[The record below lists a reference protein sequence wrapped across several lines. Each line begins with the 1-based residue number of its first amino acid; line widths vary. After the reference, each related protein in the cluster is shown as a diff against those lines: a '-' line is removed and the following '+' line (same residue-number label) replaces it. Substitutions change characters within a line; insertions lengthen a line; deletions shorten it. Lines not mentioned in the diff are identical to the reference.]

1 MDKIQIWA
9 DGDCQVIRQRTT
21 LVKLP
26 IVTNCQMW
34 DINPSVHRS
43 RHCKDSVR
51 VRQASVKTQDT
62 GGTGTHNTQAGY
74 YGLLLL
80 TRVADSNLYQHHC
93 NTDSGKSTY
102 CWFTGWQFGAITR
115 QKFYLPFTGVTLGSV
130 HCRNNCAQLW
140 RTQLAKLPLAR
151 QLLSA
156 KQLDTANI

>member
-1 MDKIQIWA
+1 MVI
-9 DGDCQVIRQRTT
+9 VIRQRTT

-26 IVTNCQMW
+26 MSPIAKCGTSIPLYIGQ
-34 DINPSVHRS
+34 DTA
-43 RHCKDSVR
+43 KTVR